1 MQARRA
7 YLLSRLHG
15 KEISP
20 GLAPRAFIEICDVV
34 LRLLAA
40 SVVHSSILNKW
51 NRRDA
56 ALINA
61 PSLAYLMESAKV

>member
-1 MQARRA
+1 MQLHASPSRIFTFEASRA
-7 YLLSRLHG
+7 KKYR
-15 KEISP
+15 P
-20 GLAPRAFIEICDVV
+20 GSLPRAFIEICDVV

-61 PSLAYLMESAKV
+61 PLWHI